1 MFFLQMSGFPGS
13 GKSTLSRE
21 IARRLDAVIVD
32 HDVTKTALLE
42 STAQH
47 SLDPELAGRVA
58 YDLDWALVEFHL
70 SLGRNVILDSPCLY
84 GVMIDRGLAMTA
96 NSGATYRYVECLV
109 DDVDEINR
117 RLRER
122 ERKLSQIGS
131 VSPENFYRTVTANK
145 RPAHMHTLTIDT
157 NRPLETYLHD
167 VIAYL
172 QGIDRPP
179 DASCDF

>member
-32 HDVTKTALLE
+32 HDVTKTVLLE

-122 ERKLSQIGS
+122 ERKLSQISS
-131 VSPENFYRTVTANK
+131 VSPEDFYRTVTASK

-157 NRPLETYLHD
+157 NRPLETYLPD

>member
-42 STAQH
+42 STAQY
-47 SLDPELAGRVA
+47 SLDPALAGTVA

-84 GVMIDRGLAMTA
+84 DVMIDRGLAMTA

-122 ERKLSQIGS
+122 DRKLSQIGS
-131 VSPENFYRTVTANK
+131 VSPEDFYRTVAASKKPPN
-145 RPAHMHTLTIDT
+145 MHTLTINT
-157 NRPLETYLHD
+157 NRPLEAYFPD

-172 QGIDRPP
+172 QTMD
-179 DASCDF
+179 

>member
-122 ERKLSQIGS
+122 ERKLSQIRS
-131 VSPENFYRTVTANK
+131 VSPEDFYRTVTASK

-157 NRPLETYLHD
+157 NRPLETYLPD

>member
-32 HDVTKTALLE
+32 HDITKTALLE
-42 STAQH
+42 STSQH
-47 SLDPELAGRVA
+47 PLDPALAGKVA

-84 GVMIDRGLAMTA
+84 DVMIDRGLAMTA

-117 RLRER
+117 WLPEH
-122 ERKLSQIGS
+122 ERKLSHIGS
-131 VSPENFYRTVTANK
+131 VAPEDFHQTVADSK
-145 RPAHMHTLTIDT
+145 KPPFMHTLTVDT
-157 NRPLETYLHD
+157 NRPPRD
-167 VIAYL
+167 VFTRRHRL
-172 QGIDRPP
+172 S
-179 DASCDF
+179 ASD

>member
-1 MFFLQMSGFPGS
+1 MFFLQMSGSPGS

-47 SLDPELAGRVA
+47 PLDPALVGKVA
-58 YDLDWALVEFHL
+58 YDLDWAIVEFQL

-84 GVMIDRGLAMTA
+84 DVMIDRGLSITR
-96 NSGATYRYVECLV
+96 NSGAIYRYVECLV

-117 RLRER
+117 RLCER
-122 ERKLSQIGS
+122 DRKLSQIGS
-131 VSPENFYRTVTANK
+131 VSPENFNRTVASSKKPPN
-145 RPAHMHTLTIDT
+145 MHTLTIDT
-157 NRPLETYLHD
+157 NRPLETYLPD
-167 VIAYL
+167 AIAYL
-172 QGIDRPP
+172 QAID
-179 DASCDF
+179 

>member
-1 MFFLQMSGFPGS
+1 MFYLQMSGFPGS

-58 YDLDWALVEFHL
+58 YNLDWALVEFHL

-96 NSGATYRYVECLV
+96 NSGATYRCVECLV

-122 ERKLSQIGS
+122 ERKLSQIRS
-131 VSPENFYRTVTANK
+131 VSPEDFYRTVTASK

-157 NRPLETYLHD
+157 NRPLETYLPD

>member
-47 SLDPELAGRVA
+47 SLDPELAGKVA

-84 GVMIDRGLAMTA
+84 DVMIDRDLAMTA

-122 ERKLSQIGS
+122 ERKLSQIRS
-131 VSPENFYRTVTANK
+131 VSPENFDRTVASSK
-145 RPAHMHTLTIDT
+145 KPPIMHALTIDT
-157 NRPLETYLHD
+157 NRPLETYLPD

-172 QGIDRPP
+172 QAID
-179 DASCDF
+179 

>member
-1 MFFLQMSGFPGS
+1 MSGFPGS

-47 SLDPELAGRVA
+47 PLDPTLAGTVA

-84 GVMIDRGLAMTA
+84 DVMIDRGLAMTA
-96 NSGATYRYVECLV
+96 TSGATYRYVECLV

-122 ERKLSQIGS
+122 DRKLSQIRS
-131 VSPENFYRTVTANK
+131 VSPENFTQTVASSKKPPN
-145 RPAHMHTLTIDT
+145 MHTLTIDT
-157 NRPLETYLHD
+157 NRPLETYLPD
-167 VIAYL
+167 VLAYL
-172 QGIDRPP
+172 QAID
-179 DASCDF
+179 

>member
-42 STAQH
+42 STAQY

-84 GVMIDRGLAMTA
+84 DVMIDRGLSMTT
-96 NSGATYRYVECLV
+96 NNGATYRYIECLI
-109 DDVDEINR
+109 DDIDEINR

-122 ERKLSQIGS
+122 ERKLSQISS
-131 VSPENFYRTVTANK
+131 VSPEDFQQTVAASK
-145 RPAHMHTLTIDT
+145 KPPFMHTLTIDT
-157 NRPLETYLHD
+157 NRPLETYLPD
-167 VIAYL
+167 AIAYL
-172 QGIDRPP
+172 QAID
-179 DASCDF
+179 

>member
-145 RPAHMHTLTIDT
+145 RPAHMHTLTIDI
-157 NRPLETYLHD
+157 NRPLETYLPD

>member
-1 MFFLQMSGFPGS
+1 MFFLQLSGFPGS

-47 SLDPELAGRVA
+47 PLDPALTGKIA
-58 YDLDWALVEFHL
+58 YDIDWALVEFNL
-70 SLGRNVILDSPCLY
+70 SLGRNVMLDSPCLY
-84 GVMIDRGLAMTA
+84 DVMIDRGLAIAA
-96 NSGATYRYVECLV
+96 NSGATYRYIECLV
-109 DDVDEINR
+109 DDIDEINR

-122 ERKLSQIGS
+122 DRKLSQIEH
-131 VSPENFYRTVTANK
+131 VSPSDFHQTVANSK
-145 RPAHMHTLTIDT
+145 KPPNMHTLTIDT
-157 NRPLETYLHD
+157 NRPLETYIPA

-172 QGIDRPP
+172 QQID
-179 DASCDF
+179 

>member
-42 STAQH
+42 LTAQH

-122 ERKLSQIGS
+122 ERKLSQIRS
-131 VSPENFYRTVTANK
+131 VSPEDFYRTVTASK

-157 NRPLETYLHD
+157 NRPLETYLPD

>member
-42 STAQH
+42 STSQH
-47 SLDPELAGRVA
+47 PLDAALAGKIA
-58 YDLDWALVEFHL
+58 YDLDWSLVEFQL

-84 GVMIDRGLAMTA
+84 DVMIERGLAITA
-96 NSGATYRYVECLV
+96 NSGATYRYVECLI
-109 DDVDEINR
+109 DDVNEINR

-122 ERKLSQIGS
+122 NRKLSQIKS
-131 VSPENFYRTVTANK
+131 VSPGDFHRTVAGSK
-145 RPAHMHTLTIDT
+145 KPLHMHTLTIDT
-157 NRPLETYLHD
+157 NHPIDTYLPA
-167 VIAYL
+167 VITYL
-172 QGIDRPP
+172 QQID
-179 DASCDF
+179 

>member
-47 SLDPELAGRVA
+47 SLDPGLAGKIA

-84 GVMIDRGLAMTA
+84 DVMIERGLAITE

-109 DDVDEINR
+109 DDIDEINR

-122 ERKLSQIGS
+122 NRKLSQIRS
-131 VSPENFYRTVTANK
+131 VSPEDFHRTVAGSK
-145 RPAHMHTLTIDT
+145 KPAHMHTLTIDT
-157 NRPLETYLHD
+157 NRPLETYFSD
-167 VIAYL
+167 TIAYL
-172 QGIDRPP
+172 QAID
-179 DASCDF
+179 

>member
-157 NRPLETYLHD
+157 NRPLETYLPD

>member
-42 STAQH
+42 STSQH
-47 SLDPELAGRVA
+47 PLDAALAGKIA
-58 YDLDWALVEFHL
+58 YDLDWAIVEFQL
-70 SLGRNVILDSPCLY
+70 SLARNVILDSPCLY
-84 GVMIDRGLAMTA
+84 DMMIERGLTITA
-96 NSGATYRYVECLV
+96 NSGATYRYIECLV
-109 DDVDEINR
+109 DDVDVINR

-122 ERKLSQIGS
+122 DRKLSQIRS
-131 VSPENFYRTVTANK
+131 VSPENFDRTVASSKKPPN
-145 RPAHMHTLTIDT
+145 MHTLTIDT
-157 NRPLETYLHD
+157 NRPLETYLLD

-172 QGIDRPP
+172 QAID
-179 DASCDF
+179 